1 MKILRLT
8 AENIKRLSVVEITPD
23 GAVVEIA
30 GKNGHGKTSV
40 LDSILWGL
48 GGKGPIQWE
57 PVRKGEERGLIEI
70 DLGDEKGVQLRVER
84 TFDVDDDAKDGYTTK
99 LKLQRADGL
108 KSGDPQTMLNTL
120 VGNLTFDP
128 LEFQRAQPKERLRIL
143 KAMVPDFDFDA
154 MERRRAE
161 LFETRTDVNR
171 EAKRLRAVADT
182 IPVQPTTSEEP
193 IDTRPL
199 LDAITEAGQKAKE
212 IETERGRRDGMAA
225 RIERAQDEARE
236 KRDEA
241 ERLRRRADELAEE
254 AKTIDTFAAE
264 TEKELA
270 ALPEL
275 EEPPTTAPIRAE
287 IDKANEHNAQVEKN
301 LERRKY
307 EALADEKEGEAKE
320 LSDAIAAVDDAIAK
334 AVENADLP
342 VRGMS
347 FDGEDVR
354 LHGVPFLQASDAE
367 QLRASVAIA
376 MSANPQLRIVRIRDG
391 SLLDADAMN
400 VLREVAKE
408 AEYQIWIERV
418 IADSPEAII
427 MEDGHVKGAT
437 TVSVL
442 NKRSRK
448 K

>member
-8 AENIKRLSVVEITPD
+8 AENIKKLSVVEITPD

-57 PVRKGEERGLIEI
+57 PVKHGEERGLIEI

-84 TFDVDDDAKDGYTTK
+84 TFRVDDDHKDGYSTS
-99 LKLQRADGL
+99 LKLQRADGV
-108 KSGDPQTMLNTL
+108 KSGDPQTFLNTIIGGL
-120 VGNLTFDP
+120 AFDP
-128 LEFQRAQPKERLRIL
+128 LEFQRARPADRLKII
-143 KAMVPDFDFDA
+143 KAMVPDIDFDA
-154 MERRRAE
+154 MERRKDE
-161 LFETRTDVNR
+161 LYITRTDVNR

-182 IPVQPTTSEEP
+182 IPVQPTNSLDEMKVK
-193 IDTRPL
+193 PL
-199 LDAITEAGQKAKE
+199 LDALSEAGQKAKE
-212 IETERGRRDGMAA
+212 IETERARRDAMAA
-225 RIERAQDEARE
+225 KIERASEEAAE
-236 KRDEA
+236 KRAEA
-241 ERLRRRADELAEE
+241 ERLRAL
-254 AKTIDTFAAE
+254 AAE
-264 TEKELA
+264 AEAAAIQITAFAKDAEKELA
-270 ALPEL
+270 ALEPL
-275 EEPPTTAPIRAE
+275 ETPPDTSGLRAE
-287 IDKANEHNAQVEKN
+287 IDKANEHNAQVAKN
-301 LERRKY
+301 MERAKY
-307 EALADEKEGEAKE
+307 EELAGEKEAESKAITEKIEA
-320 LSDAIAAVDDAIAK
+320 IDDAIAD
-334 AVENADLP
+334 AVAKADLP

-354 LHGVPFLQASDAE
+354 LHGVPFLQASDAQ

-376 MSANPQLRIVRIRDG
+376 MSANPKLRIVRIRDG
-391 SLLDADAMN
+391 SLLDSDAME
-400 VLREVAKE
+400 VLREVA
-408 AEYQIWIERV
+408 AAADYQIWIERV

-442 NKRSRK
+442 NKRGK